1 MTIIYLV
8 RSMHETYGA
17 YNEQGL
23 KPLIE
28 KSEGYLGKAFMT
40 KDGAKNFIRS
50 TLKLEAKWLEN
61 FIGRQPDV
69 TKEET
74 VETFSGGEPLWEAYV
89 AWNLSEEDATKIKE
103 LYEEAVPGGAIEIC
117 MTYCGVELINE

>member
-1 MTIIYLV
+1 MTTIYLV
-8 RSMHETYGA
+8 RSMHEVYGV

-28 KSEGYLGKAFMT
+28 VSEGYLGKAFT
-40 KDGAKNFIRS
+40 TTDGAKNFVRS
-50 TLKLEAKWLEN
+50 TLKSKAKWLEN

-74 VETFSGGEPLWEAYV
+74 TETFSGVEPLWEAYI

-103 LYEEAVPGGAIEIC
+103 LFEEAVPGGAIEIC
-117 MTYCGVELINE
+117 MTYGGVELINE